1 MADAAWKRLNAKVN
15 AKRAKK
21 ATTTTQSRSKPT
33 EITVQR
39 LSAEVVGKAQKYT
52 RIGPREFVPI
62 INDPFVDDSDDWTID
77 CIKKACEKHFLPR
90 IGQNVTCDVLAG
102 EQGPSCQSIDQVPDL
117 KVIYVRFIPTASSP
131 ADQHCRDGPPE
142 KKSKLSFPQI
152 VKSSPTKQATKASKG
167 PCPSVCCPRSLSVSD
182 MIKLGKLNNQ
192 AANTTVV
199 NIFRFD
205 MEMLSWSK
213 LPTIVEFTE
222 EKIPIG
228 SGAFRKAFKATSKHP
243 EFNGSTWVIK
253 RYIPEALKCIEDTG
267 QTIEGHNLKV
277 VQMHLLA
284 RNFTLQ
290 LQEDIK
296 KNDAS
301 ATFGKVLK
309 YRKLFHGVTENNE
322 YVTVEE
328 YIPGQVTKYINNDGL
343 CCVDTS
349 DVTCQKAQC
358 LSHYSYEKSE
368 KRLIVLD
375 IQGNGCDLYDPEIAS
390 AELIDADKQFLYC
403 TGNLSRVAID
413 NFKNNHK
420 CNHFC
425 QVVGLSPF

>member
-1 MADAAWKRLNAKVN
+1 MQSNMADAAWKRLNAKVN

-62 INDPFVDDSDDWTID
+62 INDPFVDDSDDWTIE

-131 ADQHCRDGPPE
+131 ADQHRRYGPPE

-167 PCPSVCCPRSLSVSD
+167 PCRSVCCPRSLSVSD

-267 QTIEGHNLKV
+267 QTIEGHNWKV

-309 YRKLFHGVTENNE
+309 YRKIFHGVTENNE
-322 YVTVEE
+322 YVTFEE
-328 YIPGQVTKYINNDGL
+328 YIYLVRLQSISTMMV
-343 CCVDTS
+343 CV
-349 DVTCQKAQC
+349 VLILQM
-358 LSHYSYEKSE
+358 SHA
-368 KRLIVLD
+368 KRPNVYHIT
-375 IQGNGCDLYDPEIAS
+375 PM
-390 AELIDADKQFLYC
+390 K
-403 TGNLSRVAID
+403 NLKRD
-413 NFKNNHK
+413 
-420 CNHFC
+420 
-425 QVVGLSPF
+425 